1 MIVVRTVLT
10 LILFSA
16 FIGLWI
22 WAWSKH
28 RRHEFDAA
36 AMLPLLD
43 GEREL
48 QHDNRSGGNAP

>member
-1 MIVVRTVLT
+1 MILVRSLLT

-28 RRHEFDAA
+28 RRTEFDAA
-36 AMLPLLD
+36 ALLPLLD
-43 GEREL
+43 GEPEA